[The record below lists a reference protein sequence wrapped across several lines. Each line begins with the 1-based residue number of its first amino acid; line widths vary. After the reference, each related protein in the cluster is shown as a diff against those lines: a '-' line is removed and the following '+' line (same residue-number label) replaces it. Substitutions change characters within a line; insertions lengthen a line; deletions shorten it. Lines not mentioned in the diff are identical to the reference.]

1 MRPIP
6 SPLPHHP
13 THSADYMIENVLL
26 MMKGAMNG
34 RNADELQ
41 AELHPLGAFP
51 ATVTKVIC
59 SSGDGGGGAAD
70 LDMEMIQAVLLETA
84 VGCYFSTYLEDT
96 RTQGESLPESL
107 RGTMKDIDPELINF
121 SVRKLYLEDFYQ
133 FCLDVGGETAAVMGT
148 VLKSE
153 ADRLSISLTL
163 NMSRNELIKQSPNWG
178 EMRSKRSLL
187 YPSLGFL
194 YPEGTVYHEDVR
206 NLAMVGSS
214 DDPHVEELGN
224 ALKPYPVYKTMWEEA
239 REGDLE
245 TLQIK
250 RMVHLLELAMDSQ
263 MHYGCFYAYVK
274 LKEQEIRNL
283 KYISECILQNQKALI
298 DDFIPVFSEAAAKAR
313 R

>member
-1 MRPIP
+1 
-6 SPLPHHP
+6 
-13 THSADYMIENVLL
+13 MIENVLL

-133 FCLDVGGETAAVMGT
+133 FCL
-148 VLKSE
+148 
-153 ADRLSISLTL
+153 
-163 NMSRNELIKQSPNWG
+163 Q
-178 EMRSKRSLL
+178 
-187 YPSLGFL
+187 F
-194 YPEGTVYHEDVR
+194 
-206 NLAMVGSS
+206 
-214 DDPHVEELGN
+214 
-224 ALKPYPVYKTMWEEA
+224 
-239 REGDLE
+239 
-245 TLQIK
+245 
-250 RMVHLLELAMDSQ
+250 
-263 MHYGCFYAYVK
+263 
-274 LKEQEIRNL
+274 
-283 KYISECILQNQKALI
+283 
-298 DDFIPVFSEAAAKAR
+298 
-313 R
+313 